1 MRKTLLAFGIS
12 AFALT
17 ACAPTPKLSEPKGL
31 PYIAEHPM
39 RLDLDRIEVVKAYT
53 SPGKLPNVE
62 HQFPVP
68 PAALVQ
74 QWVQDRLL
82 PIGHEDY
89 AVVTIEDAS
98 VIETPL
104 PRTGGMSGWFTVD
117 QTERYDASL
126 KVKVEIFDRGGHSR
140 GFASAASTGSQTVT
154 ENMTLGQRRKVW
166 VDLMEKVMTQLDT
179 ELESNIKVHLGS
191 FVRS

>member
-1 MRKTLLAFGIS
+1 MRKILIALGVTAFT
-12 AFALT
+12 LT

-68 PAALVQ
+68 PTALIQ

-98 VIETPL
+98 VVETPL
-104 PRTGGMSGWFTVD
+104 SRTDGMAGWFTVD

-126 KVKVEIFDRGGHSR
+126 KVKVEVFDRANHSR
-140 GFASAASTGSQTVT
+140 GFASASATGSQTVT

-166 VDLMEKVMTQLDT
+166 VDLMEKVMTQLDN
-179 ELESNIKVHLGS
+179 ELETNIKGHLGTY
-191 FVRS
+191 VRG